1 MVLPEPD
8 LVGCLFRIRTI
19 PSSPSVE
26 NSSSGKIH
34 RVSVITEELWNL
46 REQRLSMGS
55 MDLGA
60 LEKGDLNDSQGV
72 VLVVVDVSQNT
83 FNSAVVWALRNVA
96 RKGDVLRIVGV
107 LTHILNP
114 LGYKCHVDEKS
125 WIGTNKKV
133 LENEIA
139 INRVKLQNIPELS
152 TWCEKAEVQLAI
164 DVRAGIHPKNIV
176 VEEARIT
183 GAYHV
188 VVDQTFKKERKF
200 FIDNLTCF
208 VSRVRSS
215 GGVESIRSF
224 ALSKPKPQPNSSGS
238 TPFNTLSTA
247 FVSAHPSLSKLSF
260 SSSSMHGSSMSS
272 TSFNHI
278 SKESN
283 GRLSKQVSMASTGTS
298 TSSSSHHSDTQSC
311 DDLFS
316 IDFGA
321 LGDRDASL
329 LHYLDTETRES
340 NDSNESPITISG
352 SLKDSAPLPLPL
364 PWLGAR
370 KWLLNDDILKRSS
383 SLPANSHPSNLSGLI
398 LRTGSDKSIT
408 LSRATSTISGGSPI
422 SRTSSG
428 RVGSA
433 QAGMRHATT
442 TKTVWVWTKSKDV
455 MTASVEGGW
464 STFVFTPETKGL
476 ANEWTSLAKIDPVYL
491 ENDQFFNSEK
501 KKVAVLGQVSSGE
514 QLESLPSLIGK
525 SEIVV
530 MNALDW
536 QIIPAENMVA
546 AFQDSRTALYAT
558 ASTATDA
565 QVYLEALEKGTDGVV
580 LQTDDISEVFALKA
594 YLKEKK
600 DSSTGVA
607 LVEATVTQIESV
619 GMGDRVCVDLCNL
632 LNAGEGLLVGSFAR
646 ALFLVHSECLE
657 SNYVA
662 SRPFR
667 VNAGPVHA
675 YVGMA
680 GGRTAY
686 LSELHTGSQVMVV
699 DAMGHS
705 RTALVG
711 RVKIESRPLLL
722 VVVEVD
728 GQKQSVLLQN
738 AETVCLVGPGGE
750 KASKA
755 LPVTSLKVGD
765 KILLS
770 LQEEARHTGIQIQEF
785 LVEK

>member
-1 MVLPEPD
+1 MADCQSKFLWPPLALALP
-8 LVGCLFRIRTI
+8 
-19 PSSPSVE
+19 
-26 NSSSGKIH
+26 
-34 RVSVITEELWNL
+34 
-46 REQRLSMGS
+46 
-55 MDLGA
+55 
-60 LEKGDLNDSQGV
+60 
-72 VLVVVDVSQNT
+72 
-83 FNSAVVWALRNVA
+83 VA
-96 RKGDVLRIVGV
+96 RI
-107 LTHILNP
+107 
-114 LGYKCHVDEKS
+114 
-125 WIGTNKKV
+125 
-133 LENEIA
+133 
-139 INRVKLQNIPELS
+139 IP
-152 TWCEKAEVQLAI
+152 T
-164 DVRAGIHPKNIV
+164 
-176 VEEARIT
+176 
-183 GAYHV
+183 
-188 VVDQTFKKERKF
+188 
-200 FIDNLTCF
+200 
-208 VSRVRSS
+208 
-215 GGVESIRSF
+215 
-224 ALSKPKPQPNSSGS
+224 
-238 TPFNTLSTA
+238 
-247 FVSAHPSLSKLSF
+247 PSLATIF
-260 SSSSMHGSSMSS
+260 
-272 TSFNHI
+272 
-278 SKESN
+278 
-283 GRLSKQVSMASTGTS
+283 
-298 TSSSSHHSDTQSC
+298 
-311 DDLFS
+311 FS

-383 SLPANSHPSNLSGLI
+383 SLPANSHPSNRLI